1 MPSAAV
7 ALRNA
12 TPVIDRAGV
21 SPLPADTASIHRR
34 TTALRART
42 TAWLAGR
49 ATFGRRMVNHG

>member
-12 TPVIDRAGV
+12 TPVIDLPGV

-34 TTALRART
+34 TTTLPARAAAR
-42 TAWLAGR
+42 LAGR
-49 ATFGRRMVNHG
+49 ATFHRRMVSHG